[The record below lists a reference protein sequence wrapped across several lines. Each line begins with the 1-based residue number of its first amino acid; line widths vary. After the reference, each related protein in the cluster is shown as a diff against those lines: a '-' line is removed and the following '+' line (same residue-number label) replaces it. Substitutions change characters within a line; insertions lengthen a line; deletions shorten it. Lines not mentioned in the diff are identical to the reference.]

1 MAYGVEIGKAIYSE
15 LADDAAIIA
24 LIGSAS
30 KIQPSAIYTASPTA
44 GIFYDVLSIDN
55 ENTKTASTADLAAV
69 TFQIECFMPKYS
81 DLISLGTLALAVLDK
96 IAAGTYNGVQ
106 LQSCVMQSQ
115 STDFDGANK
124 LYYMQTTYRARV
136 VI

>member
-15 LADDAAIIA
+15 LAGDSAIIT
-24 LIGSAS
+24 LIGSAT

-44 GIFYDVLSIDN
+44 GIFYDILSVDN
-55 ENTKTASTADLAAV
+55 ENTKTASTADLTAV
-69 TFQIECFMPKYS
+69 TFQIECFMQSYK
-81 DLISLGTLALAVLDK
+81 DVISLGTLAQGVLDK
-96 IAAGTYNGVQ
+96 IGAGTYNGVQ

-124 LYYMQTTYRARV
+124 LYYMQTTYKARV

>member
-15 LADDAAIIA
+15 LAGDSAIIT
-24 LIGSAS
+24 LIGSAT

-44 GIFYDVLSIDN
+44 GIFYDILSVDN
-55 ENTKTASTADLAAV
+55 ENTKTASTADLTAV
-69 TFQIECFMPKYS
+69 TFQIECFMQSYK
-81 DLISLGTLALAVLDK
+81 DVISLGTAAQGVLDK

-124 LYYMQTTYRARV
+124 LYYMQTTYKARV

>member
-1 MAYGVEIGKAIYSE
+1 MAYGADIGKAIYSE
-15 LADDAAIIA
+15 LAGNSTIIT

-44 GIFYDVLSIDN
+44 GIFYDILSVDN
-55 ENTKTASTADLAAV
+55 ENTKTTSTADLAAV
-69 TFQIECFMPKYS
+69 TFQIECFMPKYA
-81 DLISLGTLALAVLDK
+81 DLIRLGTTAQGVLDK
-96 IAAGTYNGVQ
+96 IGAGTYNGVQ

-115 STDFDGANK
+115 STDFDGTNK
-124 LYYMQTTYRARV
+124 LYYMQTTYKARV

>member
-1 MAYGVEIGKAIYSE
+1 MAYGADIGKAIYSE
-15 LADDAAIIA
+15 LAGNSTIIT

-44 GIFYDVLSIDN
+44 GIFYDILSVDN
-55 ENTKTASTADLAAV
+55 ENTKTTSTADLTAV
-69 TFQIECFMPKYS
+69 TFQIECFMTNYK
-81 DLISLGTLALAVLDK
+81 DLIRLGTTAQGVLDK
-96 IAAGTYNGVQ
+96 IGAGTYNGVQ

-124 LYYMQTTYRARV
+124 LYYMQTTYKARV

>member
-1 MAYGVEIGKAIYSE
+1 MAYGADIGKAIYSE
-15 LADDAAIIA
+15 LAGNSTIIT

-44 GIFYDVLSIDN
+44 GIFYDVLSVDN
-55 ENTKTASTADLAAV
+55 ENTKTTSTADLTAV
-69 TFQIECFMPKYS
+69 TFQIECFMTNYA
-81 DLISLGTLALAVLDK
+81 DLIRLGTAAQGVLDK
-96 IAAGTYNGVQ
+96 IGAGTYNGVQ

-124 LYYMQTTYRARV
+124 LYYMQTTYKARV

>member
-44 GIFYDVLSIDN
+44 GI
-55 ENTKTASTADLAAV
+55 
-69 TFQIECFMPKYS
+69 
-81 DLISLGTLALAVLDK
+81 
-96 IAAGTYNGVQ
+96 
-106 LQSCVMQSQ
+106 
-115 STDFDGANK
+115 
-124 LYYMQTTYRARV
+124 
-136 VI
+136 